1 MCLTID
7 ELRGLCTPDNIY
19 LTLHASKRLEQRGI
33 LIDDVI
39 SCIMTGE
46 IIEEYPND
54 YPYPS
59 CLTLGNLNT
68 KMSIT
73 CCSRFQSRTALDYH
87 RILPVFRQMGVRFK
101 NKKGE
106 LIL

>member
-46 IIEEYPND
+46 IIEEYPTI
-54 YPYPS
+54 S
-59 CLTLGNLNT
+59 QLLNT
-68 KMSIT
+68 WKSEYKMSIT

>member
-39 SCIMTGE
+39 QPFIFE
-46 IIEEYPND
+46 LIQ
-54 YPYPS
+54 
-59 CLTLGNLNT
+59 LLF
-68 KMSIT
+68 
-73 CCSRFQSRTALDYH
+73 SRFFCHKSTTFLSPLKH
-87 RILPVFRQMGVRFK
+87 L
-101 NKKGE
+101 
-106 LIL
+106 

>member
-68 KMSIT
+68 KCPLHVVSVPIT
-73 CCSRFQSRTALDYH
+73 NSSGLSPHTTRLQTNGSP
-87 RILPVFRQMGVRFK
+87 I
-101 NKKGE
+101 
-106 LIL
+106 